1 MSYFTTPTNPIGF
14 PEKPHQFIEDQNSDL
29 AIYSLFFTSRPSHV
43 VTQTTHCRLAIICV
57 IALAKHYPTAEPM
70 EGSHKAIPQKRKR
83 PTADEGEQDVAVQ
96 MALPPHLQQAVN
108 ANQARMNQQLR
119 EENRELNEESRQAK
133 NANEGTLRAVVQQK
147 FGGYTDQMRQIKEQL
162 AAKDAQLKDTAAELE
177 GLFDQNAKL
186 RLQVQVK
193 DDQMNKQ
200 AEKMAQ
206 QFSDL
211 KGLISK
217 NQDQVH
223 LIQQF
228 EDTVTQQADEL
239 ERENATIQ
247 QLVHD
252 KSSLRSDNER
262 LRDLFN
268 EEVLGR
274 LSQTLA
280 TIVSPK
286 STTNDRSNSQT
297 DCADSA
303 LFTMAQFHQVMARI
317 DSMEQNYNEV
327 KSRYTRLE
335 RKCSALKDP
344 EDEQA

>member
-1 MSYFTTPTNPIGF
+1 
-14 PEKPHQFIEDQNSDL
+14 
-29 AIYSLFFTSRPSHV
+29 
-43 VTQTTHCRLAIICV
+43 
-57 IALAKHYPTAEPM
+57 M
-70 EGSHKAIPQKRKR
+70 EGNRKAVPQKRKR
-83 PTADEGEQDVAVQ
+83 QTADEDKQDVTIQ

-108 ANQARMNQQLR
+108 ANRARTHQQLR
-119 EENRELNEESRQAK
+119 EEVRKLKEKNRELNEESRQAK

-147 FGGYTDQMRQIKEQL
+147 FGGYTDHMRQIKEQL
-162 AAKDAQLKDTAAELE
+162 AAKDAQLKDTAAEME

-193 DDQMNKQ
+193 DDEMSKQ

-206 QFSDL
+206 QSSDL

-217 NQDQVH
+217 NQDQIH

-228 EDTVTQQADEL
+228 EDTVTRQADEL
-239 ERENATIQ
+239 ERANATIQ
-247 QLVHD
+247 QLVHG
-252 KSSLRSDNER
+252 KSSLQSDNKR

-286 STTNDRSNSQT
+286 STTNDSSNSQPE
-297 DCADSA
+297 CADSA
-303 LFTMAQFHQVMARI
+303 LFTMAQLHQVIARI
-317 DSMEQNYNEV
+317 DSMEKDYNEV
-327 KSRYTRLE
+327 KSRCTRVE